1 MGQCKGVREVGYFD
15 CDGGGQIVVDGN
27 YAFIVHVNGTTG
39 TTIVDVGDPK
49 NPRQVANIPTAPGIH
64 AHKVRAAN
72 GLMLV
77 NREHPPRR
85 KGPALTAEELS
96 QPVGLGI
103 YDISDPRRPKE
114 ITMWRCTGNGV
125 HRFTFDGRYAYI
137 SPEMEGYIGNIV
149 MILDLEDPGR
159 PEEVGRWW
167 MPGQWIAGGETPGWK
182 GRAHRCHHPIR
193 LGDRL
198 YTSYWHGGAVIL
210 DISDMRRPKCVG
222 AIDWSPPFPW
232 PTHSCVPVPFP
243 LAGRRWMLVADEDV
257 LPLDPELTGEMAAF
271 MWMVDITDEARPM
284 PVASFQV
291 DGVNGKRNREMTGCH
306 QPIEDIRDTEVPF
319 AWFAQ
324 GLRFVDI
331 ANPNSPRE
339 VASYVPDVP
348 AGADRVCS
356 NDVFRDQ
363 RGLVYVIDRVRGFHI
378 VERTG
383 N

>member
-1 MGQCKGVREVGYFD
+1 MGQCNGVREVGYFD

-27 YAFIVHVNGTTG
+27 YAYIGHVNGTTG
-39 TTIVDVGDPK
+39 TTIVDVSDPK
-49 NPRQVANIPTAPGIH
+49 KPRQVANVPTNSGIH
-64 AHKVRAAN
+64 AHKVRVAN
-72 GLMLV
+72 GIMLV

-85 KGPALTAEELS
+85 HGPALTPEELAE
-96 QPVGLGI
+96 PVGLGI
-103 YDISDPRRPKE
+103 YDVSDPRAPKE
-114 ITMWRCTGNGV
+114 ITLWRCTGNGV

-137 SPEMEGYIGNIV
+137 SPEMEGYVGNIV
-149 MILDLEDPGR
+149 VILDLKDPRR

-167 MPGQWIAGGETPGWK
+167 MPGQWTAGGETPTWK

-193 LGDRL
+193 LDDRL

-210 DISDMRRPKCVG
+210 DISDMAKPKCVG

-232 PTHSCVPVPFP
+232 PTHSCVPVPFKI
-243 LAGRRWMLVADEDV
+243 AGRRWMVVADEDV
-257 LPLDPELTGEMAAF
+257 LPLDPEMAPEMAAF

-291 DGVNGKRNREMTGCH
+291 DGVNGQRNRQMTGCH
-306 QPIEDIRDTEVPF
+306 QPIEDIAGTEIPF

-324 GLRFVDI
+324 GLRFIDI
-331 ANPNSPRE
+331 SNPNCPRE
-339 VASYVPDVP
+339 AASYMPDVP
-348 AGADRVCS
+348 SGADRVCS
-356 NDVFRDQ
+356 NDVFRDW

-383 N
+383 A